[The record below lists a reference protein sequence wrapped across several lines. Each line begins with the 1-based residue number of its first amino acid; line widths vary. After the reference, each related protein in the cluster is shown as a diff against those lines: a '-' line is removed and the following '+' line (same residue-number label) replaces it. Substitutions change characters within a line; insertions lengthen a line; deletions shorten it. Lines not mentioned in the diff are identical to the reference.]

1 MALPKETP
9 EVKTPKQKLWDLL
22 KTLLK
27 IGFTG
32 LLLWLVIRKM
42 NYQEV
47 KRILQTSNPLYLLLA
62 LVTYFASMLFAASR
76 LLSFFRSIHLHLGR
90 KFNMRLYMLGLF
102 YNLFLPG
109 GIGGDGYKIW
119 VLNKT
124 YKKPA
129 KKVFWAILF
138 DRLSGLW
145 AIGLIIVALVAFI
158 PQIEISPL
166 IIYSVFAVGTAAY
179 YAVAHFFF
187 KEYTRHFLSAH
198 AKAIAVQSFQVLTI
212 LCILMALNFQG
223 KFSPYLFTFL
233 VSSLSAVFP
242 FTVGGLGA
250 REFVFTHFSGFFHMN
265 ANLAVVVSLL
275 FYLTSA
281 IISLGGLYYVFRS
294 DKLQEGLPTDEDDED
309 ENAETETIIPEKGN
323 L

>member
-1 MALPKETP
+1 MALPKQTP
-9 EVKTPKQKLWDLL
+9 KVKTPKQKLWDLL

-42 NYQEV
+42 DYLEV
-47 KRILQTSNPLYLLLA
+47 KKIFKTANPLYLLLG
-62 LVTYFASMLFAASR
+62 LFTYFASMLFAASR

-90 KFNMRLYMLGLF
+90 RFNLRLYMLGLF

-119 VLNKT
+119 LLNKT

-129 KKVFWAILF
+129 KEVFWAIFF

-158 PQIEISPL
+158 PQINISPVIPL
-166 IIYSVFAVGTAAY
+166 SLFVVGSGFY
-179 YAVAHFFF
+179 YAVTHYFFRDYMHHFWA
-187 KEYTRHFLSAH
+187 AH
-198 AKAIAVQSFQVLTI
+198 AKAIAVQSLQVATI
-212 LCILMALNFQG
+212 LCILMALNFNG
-223 KFSPYLFTFL
+223 KYSPYLFTFL
-233 VSSLSAVFP
+233 VSSLSAIFP

-250 REFVFTHFSGFFHMN
+250 REYVFTHFSGYFHMN

-275 FYLTSA
+275 FYLISA
-281 IISLGGLYYVFRS
+281 IISLSGLYYVFRP
-294 DKLQEGLPTDEDDED
+294 DKLQEGLPTEED
-309 ENAETETIIPEKGN
+309 ETENEPTLKS
-323 L
+323 

>member
-1 MALPKETP
+1 MALPKETA
-9 EVKTPKQKLWDLL
+9 EVKTAKQKLFDLL

-32 LLLWLVIRKM
+32 FLLWLVLRKM
-42 NYQEV
+42 NFQEV
-47 KRILQTSNPLYLLLA
+47 KRILQTANPLYLLLA

-119 VLNKT
+119 LLNKT

-129 KKVFWAILF
+129 KQVFWAIFF

-158 PQIEISPL
+158 PQIEISRLL
-166 IIYSVFAVGTAAY
+166 IYAVFIVGTGIY
-179 YAVAHFFF
+179 YAVAHYFF
-187 KEYTRHFLSAH
+187 KEYTRHFWSAH
-198 AKAIAVQSFQVLTI
+198 AKAVAVQSLQVLTI
-212 LCILMALNFQG
+212 LCILLALNFNG
-223 KFSPYLFTFL
+223 KYSPYLFTFL
-233 VSSLSAVFP
+233 VSSLSAIFP

-265 ANLAVVVSLL
+265 ASLAVVVSLL

-294 DKLQEGLPTDEDDED
+294 DKLQEGLPTETEEDDE
-309 ENAETETIIPEKGN
+309 ESNPVIA
-323 L
+323 

>member
-32 LLLWLVIRKM
+32 FLLWLVLRKM
-42 NYQEV
+42 NFQEV
-47 KRILQTSNPLYLLLA
+47 KRILQTANPLYLLLA
-62 LVTYFASMLFAASR
+62 VATYFASILFAASR

-119 VLNKT
+119 LLNKT

-145 AIGLIIVALVAFI
+145 AIGLITVALVAFI
-158 PQIEISPL
+158 PQIEISPIL
-166 IIYSVFAVGTAAY
+166 IYSVFVVGTGIY
-179 YAVAHFFF
+179 YAVAHYFF
-187 KEYTRHFLSAH
+187 KEYTHNFWSAH
-198 AKAIAVQSFQVLTI
+198 AKAVAVQSLQVVTI
-212 LCILMALNFQG
+212 LCILMALNFNG
-223 KFSPYLFTFL
+223 KYSPYLFTFL
-233 VSSLSAVFP
+233 VSSLSAIFP

-250 REFVFTHFSGFFHMN
+250 REFVFTHFSGYFHMN
-265 ANLAVVVSLL
+265 SNLAVVVSLL

-281 IISLGGLYYVFRS
+281 IVSLGGLYYVFRS
-294 DKLQEGLPTDEDDED
+294 DKLQEGLPQDDDDDNDEAKPD
-309 ENAETETIIPEKGN
+309 A